1 MTTENQKTL
10 IELAR
15 KHEEQM
21 ELARKEEAFGRH
33 HLDADHYVPTLPFGE
48 TAKTT
53 QAAIEQ
59 ERMRVKKEEL
69 SKAQD
74 ANRFINPPGYGA
86 QVVAFCIPDGH
97 PYAPLAKVLEM
108 AFKQSSEGKGKV
120 RHASGGTPFVQQPIM
135 TIGRMVGPGYQAG
148 QAQKKLQEAMG
159 MIERGEFDAAFA
171 EALGTIVYAAA
182 FAIRISELKGAKE

>member
-1 MTTENQKTL
+1 MTTETQKTL
-10 IELAR
+10 IERAR
-15 KHEEQM
+15 RHEEQM
-21 ELARKEEAFGRH
+21 ELARKEEAFNRR
-33 HLDADHYVPTLPFGE
+33 HLDADHYVPTLPFGTPVK
-48 TAKTT
+48 TA

-59 ERMRVKKEEL
+59 EHMRAKKEEL
-69 SKAQD
+69 SKAQ
-74 ANRFINPPGYGA
+74 NGEFINPPGYGA

-108 AFKQSSEGKGKV
+108 AFKQSSEGKGKA

>member
-1 MTTENQKTL
+1 MTTENQKRPTL

-21 ELARKEEAFGRH
+21 ELARKEAAFGRH
-33 HLDADHYVPTLPFGE
+33 NLDADHYVPTLPFGTPVK
-48 TAKTT
+48 TA

-59 ERMRVKKEEL
+59 EHMRAKKEEL
-69 SKAQD
+69 SKAQ
-74 ANRFINPPGYGA
+74 NGEFINPPGYGA

-108 AFKQSSEGKGKV
+108 AFKQSSEGKGKA

-135 TIGRMVGPGYQAG
+135 TIG
-148 QAQKKLQEAMG
+148 
-159 MIERGEFDAAFA
+159 
-171 EALGTIVYAAA
+171 
-182 FAIRISELKGAKE
+182 